1 MSASKDR
8 IQRKQQIEAGTDKR
22 SVAAAKAE
30 KERRQ
35 TTIRYSIVAAVL
47 VVVFA
52 FVFIYNSALPA
63 KLSTGVTIDGEKYS
77 VAELN
82 YYYSST
88 YMNFYNNYY
97 TYLSYGLFFDTSLS
111 LSTQEYSEGVTWRDY
126 FIDSAIDSMTE
137 IQILNNA
144 AAAAGYVLPEEYQTQ
159 YEETLESIRT
169 NWKDLGYS
177 SLKQYLSM
185 NYGKGVTM
193 QIVEEQLY
201 RTYVASAYS
210 QEVFD
215 GYEYTAAEL
224 AAYHTEHADET
235 DVIDYTYYAV
245 YDGDEIDADAL
256 VSAID
261 GTSEEEFVSY
271 MEENYEGAVPTTLS
285 YAGSDLNELYAEWL
299 LDASRA
305 EGDAAAFTDEDGD
318 VTYVVMFLSR
328 DDGDY
333 KMTSFRHI
341 LINAADEDGDGVYSE
356 EEIAAA
362 EAKAEDIYAEWK
374 SGGATEDSFAELAN
388 TYSEDGGSNT
398 TGGLYE
404 NVYKGQMVSAID
416 EWLFD
421 EERAEG
427 DTTIVTNDGSY
438 TGAHVVYFVGHS
450 DLTYAAYEADQALR
464 NEAYSTWI
472 EESRDAIEVV
482 RGSVKL
488 AGQNH

>member
-8 IQRKQQIEAGTDKR
+8 ILRKQQIEAGTDKR

-35 TTIRYSIVAAVL
+35 TTIRYSIIAAVL
-47 VVVFA
+47 VIVFA

-82 YYYSST
+82 YFYSAA
-88 YMNFYNNYY
+88 YMNFYNTYY

-126 FIDSAIDSMTE
+126 FIDTAIDNMTE
-137 IQILNNA
+137 IQILNKA
-144 AAAAGYVLPEEYQTQ
+144 AAAAGFELPEDSAAQ
-159 YEETLESIRT
+159 YEETLESLRT
-169 NWKDLGYS
+169 GWKDLGYS
-177 SLKQYLSM
+177 SLKQYLAM

-210 QEVFD
+210 QELFD
-215 GYEYTAAEL
+215 SYEYTAEEL

-235 DVIDYTYYAV
+235 DVIDYAYYAV
-245 YDGDEIDADAL
+245 YEGDETDADAV
-256 VSAID
+256 VSAVN
-261 GTSEEEFVSY
+261 GTSEEAFASY
-271 MEENYEGAVPTTLS
+271 MEENYDGAAPTTLS
-285 YAGSDLNELYAEWL
+285 YAGSDLNEVFAEWL

-305 EGDAAAFTDEDGD
+305 AGDAAAFTDEEGG
-318 VTYVVMFLSR
+318 VTYVVMFLDR

-333 KMTSFRHI
+333 DMTSFRHI
-341 LINAADEDGDGVYSE
+341 LLNAADEDGDGSYSE
-356 EEIAAA
+356 EELAAA
-362 EAKAEDIYAEWK
+362 VSRAEEILAEWQ
-374 SGGATEDSFAELAN
+374 SGAADEDSFAELAN
-388 TYSEDGGSNT
+388 AYSEDGGSNT
-398 TGGLYE
+398 NGGLYE
-404 NVYKGQMVSAID
+404 DVYKGQMVSAID

-421 EERAEG
+421 EPRTAG
-427 DTTIVTNDGSY
+427 DTVIVTNEGSY
-438 TGAHVVYFVGHS
+438 TGAHVVYFVGYS
-450 DLTYAAYEADQALR
+450 DMTYAAYQADQAMR
-464 NEAYSTWI
+464 NEAYDAWM
-472 EESRDAIEVV
+472 EEAEAATEVV

-488 AGQNH
+488 AGQNR